1 MPGTEMS
8 DLKTRARVFLDFAID
23 SVVEGRSDPEC
34 YSEADHAI
42 ACLDRIFQREASE
55 DVLIAQLAAQ
65 LIVMGLFETKFARIY
80 RKSRPSERDALLLQS
95 LDRLR
100 FARTMFD

>member
-1 MPGTEMS
+1 MS

-23 SVVEGRSDPEC
+23 SVIEGLSDPEC

-42 ACLDRIFQREASE
+42 ACLDRIFQREANE
-55 DVLIAQLAAQ
+55 DVLIAQLTM
-65 LIVMGLFETKFARIY
+65 IGLFETKFARIY
-80 RKSRPSERDALLLQS
+80 RTSRPSERDALLRES

>member
-1 MPGTEMS
+1 MS

-23 SVVEGRSDPEC
+23 SVVEGLSDPEC

-42 ACLDRIFQREASE
+42 ACLGRIFEREASE
-55 DVLIAQLAAQ
+55 DVRTTHTQ

-80 RKSRPSERDALLLQS
+80 GTSQPSERDALLLQS

>member
-23 SVVEGRSDPEC
+23 SVVEGFSDPEC

-42 ACLDRIFQREASE
+42 ACLDRIFEREASE
-55 DVLIAQLAAQ
+55 DVLRIQ
-65 LIVMGLFETKFARIY
+65 LIMMGLLETKFARIY
-80 RKSRPSERDALLLQS
+80 MTSRPSERDALLRES

-100 FARTMFD
+100 FARTKFD

>member
-1 MPGTEMS
+1 MS

-23 SVVEGRSDPEC
+23 SVVEGLSDADSDPEC

-42 ACLDRIFQREASE
+42 ACLDRIFEREASD
-55 DVLIAQLAAQ
+55 DVFIAQLTM
-65 LIVMGLFETKFARIY
+65 IGLFETKFARIY
-80 RKSRPSERDALLLQS
+80 RTSRPSERGALLRES

-100 FARTMFD
+100 LARTKFD